1 MDKAQAIAEARKLI
15 SEGKIEETLELL
27 IAFLGNNTASRGI
40 LNATLQVKA
49 TLEKLQSDE
58 NEGVISEENRRIGF
72 NQITRQTI
80 ALVEALETGQ
90 TPGSSTPSRV
100 RMKWWV
106 WVLIVSGLA
115 GAGVGIYQ
123 LLKPAAPVVVQD
135 DPGCPFDQPADFRI
149 LVLPFQPYDAVP
161 TGVHKGIQTRLSE
174 LCDRFNL
181 NASVKILDI
190 DVNNYNEYPS
200 NNKEAATIGNKC
212 NAQLIIWG
220 NTESKEQR
228 EIVHTRFKFLN
239 LNGFS
244 LTKLK
249 IEEGADLD
257 TIGSIS
263 SVATE
268 GMLTEQVEINI
279 QILLGLVALN
289 MNEEEKAIQLL
300 AEVKS
305 EDTTA
310 NLVQGLALA
319 DGYLATGQEDK
330 AMASYDEV
338 LKQHPNEDLARNNR
352 AALLYKEGKYAEAA
366 GDWTHVINRQPENV
380 EARTSRAY
388 SYLKS
393 DRLDKVTQE
402 LDSIAGIQSP
412 PKVNKGPE
420 VNHVEKEN
428 SSVVEENLDKLKNL
442 FFKKVKIEEDKK
454 TRAERTL
461 ESDPNNVKALE
472 EKTKAS
478 RNLGDYRT
486 AAQTATQLLNKDPD
500 NIQAIATLIE
510 SKDALQQPK
519 DAQKILESA
528 QKLGISKEQL
538 LKIRPAL
545 KEVINKT
552 RTREQ

>member
-1 MDKAQAIAEARKLI
+1 MDKAQAIADARKLI

-27 IAFLGNNTASRGI
+27 IAFIGKDTASRAI
-40 LNATLQVKA
+40 LNATLQAKA
-49 TLEKLQSDE
+49 SLEKLQSDE
-58 NEGVISEENRRIGF
+58 NEGVISEENSRIGF

-80 ALVEALETGQ
+80 ALVGALETGQ
-90 TPGSSTPSRV
+90 SPGSSSSSPT

-106 WVLIVSGLA
+106 WALIVLGLT
-115 GAGVGIYQ
+115 GGGLGIYQ
-123 LLKPAAPVVVQD
+123 WLKPQAPIVVQD
-135 DPGCPFDQPADFRI
+135 DPSCPFDQPSDFRI
-149 LVLPFQPYDAVP
+149 LVLPFLPYDGVP

-181 NASVKILDI
+181 NASVKIYDADI
-190 DVNNYNEYPS
+190 SQNNDYPS
-200 NNKEAATIGNKC
+200 SSKEAAAIGNKC
-212 NAQLIIWG
+212 NSQLIIWG
-220 NTESKEQR
+220 NTESKGGND
-228 EIVHTRFKFLN
+228 IVHTRFKFLN

-249 IEEGADLD
+249 IEEGTDLD
-257 TIGSIS
+257 TIASIS

-268 GMLTEQVEINI
+268 GMLTEQVEANI

-300 AEVKS
+300 SEVQS

-310 NLVQGLALA
+310 SLVQGLALA
-319 DGYLATGQEDK
+319 DGYLATGQQEM
-330 AMASYDEV
+330 AMASYNEV
-338 LKQHPNEDLARNNR
+338 LKQHPDEDLARNNR
-352 AALLYKEGKYAEAA
+352 AALLYKDGKYAEAA

-388 SYLKS
+388 SYLKA

-402 LDSIAGIQSP
+402 LDSIAGIPSP
-412 PKVNKGPE
+412 PKANKGPE
-420 VNHVEKEN
+420 VTHSEEQKD
-428 SSVVEENLDKLKNL
+428 SVVEGKVDKLKNL
-442 FFKKVKIEEDKK
+442 FFEKVKFEQERK
-454 TRAERTL
+454 TKAERTL

-486 AAQTATQLLNKDPD
+486 AAQTATQLLTKDPD

-519 DAQKILESA
+519 DAQRILESA